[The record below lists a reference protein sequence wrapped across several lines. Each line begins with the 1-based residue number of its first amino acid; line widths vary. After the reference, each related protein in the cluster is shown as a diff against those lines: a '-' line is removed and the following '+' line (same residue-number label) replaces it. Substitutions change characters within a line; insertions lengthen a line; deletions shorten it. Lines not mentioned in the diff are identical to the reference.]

1 MKLTI
6 ELLRELCQNRQVL
19 FSVHSLERLQERGI
33 YRKDIVNVIMMGEI
47 IEDYPDD
54 YPYPSCL
61 IFGASI
67 NNQILHVICGCN
79 GEFITIITAYY
90 PTTDKFE
97 ADLKTRKEL
106 KQ

>member
-33 YRKDIVNVIMMGEI
+33 YRKDIVNAIMTGEI
-47 IEDYPDD
+47 IELYPDD

-61 IFGASI
+61 VLGVTTS
-67 NNQILHVICGCN
+67 NKHLHVVCGCN
-79 GEFITIITAYY
+79 GEIITIITAYY

-97 ADLKTRKEL
+97 SDLKTRKE
-106 KQ
+106 QE